1 MRYCIQLAVN
11 TMGPGKT
18 VLVTLFALVIAIL
31 APAVESKELMFLNWA
46 DYMDLEILLEFKQ
59 RTGIT
64 VKQSYFDSDT
74 TRDELLL
81 ETEGKGFDV
90 ALINGVSLRIL
101 ARRGWLEPLD
111 EQTIPNLKYV
121 DSRWRTAFEKTE
133 EFGVPYFWG
142 TVGIAYR
149 KDLVPFTVSSWMDL
163 MQPAKELRGKI
174 GMIGDSADMIGVALK
189 ALGYS
194 LNSTDAE
201 ELKKAEALLQAQAPA
216 VKTYRYISLD
226 ENSALL
232 TGHVVMTM
240 MYNGDSLMLQKHND
254 NIAFVLPKEGGN
266 IWVDYLSVLS
276 ASPRKASAKQFIDF
290 LNEPEIAARLAQ
302 YVYYATPNL
311 AAEALLPADFRANPV
326 IYPNGAALEN
336 SEFYSPLPPRVQK
349 HRAAIFSHLVN

>member
-1 MRYCIQLAVN
+1 MRYCIQLAGN
-11 TMGPGKT
+11 TMGSGKT

-46 DYMDLEILLEFKQ
+46 DYMDPEILLEFKQ

-232 TGHVVMTM
+232 TGHVVMSM